1 MNENK
6 KRIWVSSEFSQ
17 VELEVIDIIT
27 SSASGNEDNYEGELD
42 EI

>member
-6 KRIWVSSEFSQ
+6 KRNWVSSEAMQ
-17 VELEVIDIIT
+17 VELEAIDIIT
-27 SSASGNEDNYEGELD
+27 SSAGNGDNYEGELD

>member
-6 KRIWVSSEFSQ
+6 KRIWVSSEAMQ
-17 VELEVIDIIT
+17 VELEAIDIIT

>member
-6 KRIWVSSEFSQ
+6 KRIWVSSEAMQ

-27 SSASGNEDNYEGELD
+27 SSASGNEDDFEGELD
-42 EI
+42 KV